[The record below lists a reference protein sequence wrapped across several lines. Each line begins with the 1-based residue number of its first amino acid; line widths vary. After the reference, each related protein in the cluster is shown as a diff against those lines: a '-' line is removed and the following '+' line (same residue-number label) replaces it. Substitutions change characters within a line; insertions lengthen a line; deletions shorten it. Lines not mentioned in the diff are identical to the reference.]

1 MNEANSPETPEAP
14 GRWTLIRDLAVLQVK
29 LVVDGFRDLVLVP
42 ASLVAGII
50 SLASGGTGGPGP
62 QFYRL
67 LSVGRQSEH
76 WINLFGALENAPQ
89 ELRDPRPFA
98 NADMDEIL
106 GRLETFVVD
115 EHRRGGITAQAK
127 ERIDKALNALQRGK

>member
-1 MNEANSPETPEAP
+1 M
-14 GRWTLIRDLAVLQVK
+14 
-29 LVVDGFRDLVLVP
+29 
-42 ASLVAGII
+42 
-50 SLASGGTGGPGP
+50 
-62 QFYRL
+62 
-67 LSVGRQSEH
+67 SVGRQSEH

-89 ELRDPRPFA
+89 ELKDPQPFA

-127 ERIDKALNALQRGK
+127 DRIDKALNALQRRK